1 MGQPPDMG
9 RLMEWSMGNYVCCMP
24 LLEGR
29 KCVQALAVRASI
41 SSPLLPCGPGPGL
54 PSVLTA
60 SPQNTSHL
68 QHGERIWD
76 GVE

>member
-24 LLEGR
+24 GLEGR
-29 KCVQALAVRASI
+29 QCVQALTSEPASAHHCF
-41 SSPLLPCGPGPGL
+41 PPEVGPGL

-60 SPQNTSHL
+60 SPQNVSNL
-68 QHGERIWD
+68 QHAEDIWD
-76 GVE
+76 GIE